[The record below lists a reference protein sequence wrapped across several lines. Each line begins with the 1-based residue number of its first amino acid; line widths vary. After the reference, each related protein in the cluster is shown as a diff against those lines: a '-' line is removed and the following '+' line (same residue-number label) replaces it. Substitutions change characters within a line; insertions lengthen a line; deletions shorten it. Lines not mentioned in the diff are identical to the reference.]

1 MRFLA
6 AKQPLKANI
15 FGQDFRLMNLDPGIE
30 NLEDILVTDDF
41 SASELFSRH
50 QGLLLE
56 VKFDIHNING
66 FPRIVNKLSDI
77 KSGGRIL
84 IIRNGGIGDHIMFLP
99 ILGVFREMLLEKSEI
114 WLSTQKEKHS
124 IFSNNRNINKLYSMP
139 LRLDTVLE
147 ADYLID
153 FSGRIDSYEF
163 THLNMTDYFLNL
175 LEIDYNKV
183 KNKTPKIKWD
193 RRKSHKIFESFNTV
207 RKANANKPT
216 VLLNWKASN
225 RLRDLPPDKL
235 LSLAENFENV
245 LFVVAQPKKAA
256 EDTARLLKGYGS
268 HVLDFSPYM
277 DSLEDYITI
286 TANCDAIVS
295 TDTGT
300 SHLAEALGKPS
311 LTIYGPIDGN
321 LRIFYYNKAFAIT
334 AEYLGETCQSPCGL
348 SKCDGGCREAILMG
362 TSYSPCLLSIPNEI
376 IHQHFKKFCD
386 KILKISGYRF

>member
-6 AKQPLKANI
+6 AKQPVKANI
-15 FGQDFRLMNLDPGIE
+15 FGQEFRLMNLDPRIE

-41 SASELFSRH
+41 SASELFLQH
-50 QGLLLE
+50 HGLLLE

-66 FPRIVNKLSDI
+66 FPRIVNRLSDI
-77 KSGGRIL
+77 KTVGRVL

-99 ILGVFREMLLEKSEI
+99 ILGVFREMLPKNSEI
-114 WLSTQKEKHS
+114 WLSTQKEKHP

-139 LRLDTVLE
+139 LRLDTVLK

-175 LEIDYNKV
+175 LEVDYNKV

-193 RRKSHKIFESFNTV
+193 RRTSNKIFESFDAV
-207 RKANANKPT
+207 RKANGNKPT

-235 LSLAENFENV
+235 LSLTKNSEDV

-256 EDTARLLKGYGS
+256 EDTARLIKGYGS
-268 HVLDFSPYM
+268 RVLDFSPYM

-300 SHLAEALGKPS
+300 GHLAEALGKPS
-311 LTIYGPIDGN
+311 LTIYGPINGN
-321 LRIFYYNKAFAIT
+321 LRILYYNKAFAIS
-334 AEYLGETCQSPCGL
+334 AEYLGKTCQSPCGL
-348 SKCDGGCREAILMG
+348 SKCDGGCRESLMMA

-376 IHQHFKKFCD
+376 IHQHFKRFCD
-386 KILKISGYRF
+386 ETLEMRDKRF